1 MQKPSPMTCYVPDY
15 AQDNRGK
22 CGAHK
27 GGSGVCVKVCNS
39 FSPTLQRLVE
49 IGSWRGR
56 SVAMVPLKTLSMFTA
71 ARLYASHR
79 LAPYERRGTHLY
91 EFLVARYHR

>member
-1 MQKPSPMTCYVPDY
+1 MCLITRRTIGVNVERIKAALASASKSVTHSPLRC
-15 AQDNRGK
+15 
-22 CGAHK
+22 
-27 GGSGVCVKVCNS
+27 SGY
-39 FSPTLQRLVE
+39 VE

>member
-1 MQKPSPMTCYVPDY
+1 MTCYVPDY

-39 FSPTLQRLVE
+39 FSPTLQRLRRNWLLEGQVGGHGAFE
-49 IGSWRGR
+49 NLIDVYRGAPVR
-56 SVAMVPLKTLSMFTA
+56 LPSVSPI
-71 ARLYASHR
+71 
-79 LAPYERRGTHLY
+79 
-91 EFLVARYHR
+91 